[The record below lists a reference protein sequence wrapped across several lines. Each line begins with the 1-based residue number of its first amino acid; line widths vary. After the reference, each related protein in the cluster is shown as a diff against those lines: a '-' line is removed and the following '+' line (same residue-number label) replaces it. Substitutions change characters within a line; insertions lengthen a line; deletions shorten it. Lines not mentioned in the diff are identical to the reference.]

1 MGSCAEKDAAAL
13 ATAAAATVPGA
24 MPGVPGAGAA
34 TAEAPGAT
42 PADEP
47 LRTYSL
53 TLGYN
58 GAPFAGFAR
67 QPGQLTVQGNV
78 EEALSLLFKQPVLT
92 VCAGRTDAGVH
103 ALRQIANFRIPRI
116 MSRYSCQKIQDY
128 FNQYLPQDIR
138 VLAVEQVPERFH
150 ARLSASSKLYEYRI
164 DCGEV
169 ANIFQRRYLL
179 RVEDKLNLEHMR
191 EAADLLTGTHD
202 FKSFCAN
209 RHMKKSTVRTIYEI
223 TFEENDG
230 ILSIRYH
237 GDGFLYNM
245 VRILTG
251 TLLEVG
257 LGERSLPEVRLA
269 LEGKDRS
276 LAGFTAPPQG
286 LFLVD
291 VFYPVAEEER
301 TR

>member
-1 MGSCAEKDAAAL
+1 MANFCLMIQYDG
-13 ATAAAATVPGA
+13 T
-24 MPGVPGAGAA
+24 
-34 TAEAPGAT
+34 
-42 PADEP
+42 
-47 LRTYSL
+47 R
-53 TLGYN
+53 YN
-58 GAPFAGFAR
+58 GWQR
-67 QPGQLTVQGNV
+67 QGNTSNTIQ
-78 EEALSLLFKQPVLT
+78 EKLETILEQLYGEPVDLNGS
-92 VCAGRTDAGVH
+92 GRTDAGVH

-116 MSRYSCQKIQDY
+116 LSRYSCQKIQDY

-169 ANIFQRRYLL
+169 ANVFQRRYLL

-223 TFEENDG
+223 AIEENDG

-257 LGERSLPEVRLA
+257 LGDRSLPEVRLA

-291 VFYPVAEEER
+291 VCFIRRRKRMPLANDSCHKLIANADS
-301 TR
+301 TKKTM

>member
-1 MGSCAEKDAAAL
+1 MANFCLMIQYDG
-13 ATAAAATVPGA
+13 T
-24 MPGVPGAGAA
+24 
-34 TAEAPGAT
+34 
-42 PADEP
+42 
-47 LRTYSL
+47 R
-53 TLGYN
+53 YN
-58 GAPFAGFAR
+58 GWQR
-67 QPGQLTVQGNV
+67 QGNTSNTIQ
-78 EEALSLLFKQPVLT
+78 EKLETILEQLYGEPVDLNGS
-92 VCAGRTDAGVH
+92 GRTDAGVH

-169 ANIFQRRYLL
+169 ANVFQRRYLL
-179 RVEDKLNLEHMR
+179 RVENKLNLEHMR

-223 TFEENDG
+223 AIEENDG

-245 VRILTG
+245 VRIITG
-251 TLLEVG
+251 TLLRVG
-257 LGERSLPEVRLA
+257 GGMIAPEEIPDILA
-269 LEGKDRS
+269 AKDRGR
-276 LAGFTAPPQG
+276 AGETAPPQG
-286 LFLVD
+286 LRLVKIE
-291 VFYPVAEEER
+291 YPEWEEKNR
-301 TR
+301 